1 MKTPPPSGENRTRS
15 QEDTE
20 GVTGDF
26 RPVAFYIPVNPSPSK
41 TQSSERRK
49 KRTKSKR
56 RENSEERD
64 EDEDDCNFRLNH
76 EEKMLQADILHQDQ
90 LNEKG
95 M

>member
-1 MKTPPPSGENRTRS
+1 MKTPPPSGENNTRS
-15 QEDTE
+15 QVDPE

-26 RPVAFYIPVNPSPSK
+26 RPVAFYIPVNPSPCK

-49 KRTKSKR
+49 KRTKSNQ
-56 RENSEERD
+56 RENSEERYEEE
-64 EDEDDCNFRLNH
+64 EDYNFKLNH